1 MRREVVTMIQNSR
14 YCLGSNALFEQS
26 HTCAFFYLRGNC
38 EENVLCLSCELNLK
52 DQGLLD

>member
-1 MRREVVTMIQNSR
+1 MIQNSR